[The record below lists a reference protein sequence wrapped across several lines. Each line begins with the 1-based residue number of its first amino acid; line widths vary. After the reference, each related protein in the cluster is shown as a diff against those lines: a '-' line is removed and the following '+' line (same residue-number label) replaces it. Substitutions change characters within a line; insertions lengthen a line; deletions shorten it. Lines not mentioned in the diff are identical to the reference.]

1 MKVVVRTPSRLHL
14 GMLDLS
20 GQSRR
25 LFGSIGVAIE
35 QPGLILE
42 ACPAAELKVESP
54 REEKVRK
61 LASQCLEH
69 FRIGR
74 GVHIRVLSSIPEH
87 VGLGSGTQLALAV
100 ALAIST
106 LYDVPA
112 EIEELATVTSRGL
125 RSGIGIGVFREGGF
139 IVDGGKRMD
148 REHYLGK
155 RCSAAG
161 TGGVPP
167 VIFHHPFP
175 PDWIFII
182 AIPQVKKG
190 LSGEDEERAF
200 RELPP
205 MSGNKVGQICRLL
218 NMELLPSLVEEDIAG
233 FGLALSHIQ
242 RLVGDHFKPIQGG
255 RFAGPI
261 CEELVSRMLQWGA
274 PGAGQSSWGPAVFG
288 LVEGMDKALELE
300 TEVRNYLASRV
311 EATVF
316 LTRASNVGSQWRR
329 EA

>member
-42 ACPAAELKVESP
+42 ACPATELKVESP

-69 FRIGR
+69 FRIGK
-74 GVHIRVLSSIPEH
+74 GVYIRVLSSIPEH

-112 EIEELATVTSRGL
+112 EIDELATITGRGL
-125 RSGIGIGVFREGGF
+125 RSGIGIGVFKKGGF
-139 IVDGGKRMD
+139 VVDGGKRVDM
-148 REHYLGK
+148 EYYSEKH
-155 RCSAAG
+155 CSATG
-161 TGGVPP
+161 TSGAPP
-167 VIFHHPFP
+167 VIFHHAFP
-175 PDWIFII
+175 PDWIFVI

-190 LSGEDEERAF
+190 LSGEDEERVF

-205 MSGNKVGQICRLL
+205 MSEDKVGQICRLL
-218 NMELLPSLVEEDIAG
+218 TMELLPSLVEEDLAG

-255 RFAGPI
+255 RFASPI
-261 CEELVSRMLQWGA
+261 CEELVSRMLEWGA
-274 PGAGQSSWGPAVFG
+274 PGAGQSSWGPAVFA
-288 LVEGMDKALELE
+288 LVEGMDKAIELE
-300 TEVRNYLASRV
+300 TEVRNYLANRI

-316 LTRASNVGSQWRR
+316 LTRASNVGCEWRR
-329 EA
+329 ED